1 MPRIGFA
8 LLQNGCLFH
17 CCKVVVF
24 FTVEIVQHT
33 KPWQEPVFVPFQNGG
48 FFVEADA
55 VSVHS
60 AAGLER
66 ICMTM
71 VSYGYF
77 GDLLRL
83 SERQVLKIYF

>member
-1 MPRIGFA
+1 MPRIGSFCSVA
-8 LLQNGCLFH
+8 KWQPFSLVRTGQ
-17 CCKVVVF
+17 
-24 FTVEIVQHT
+24 T

-83 SERQVLKIYF
+83 SERRVFKNIFV